1 MQYNKEMQT
10 VVDQIN
16 QLEEIIPVLDELE
29 NQLFTSNPTNLDY
42 QTTVAFIADKSV
54 DVLQLVE
61 KRLNK
66 LKSKVAEQFAQVCL
80 AARQKNYSN
89 EHCTMTPNP
98 DVYMKYPDSPDK
110 EGFEDF
116 VKQLP
121 LKVLRPHYPSMLEHL
136 AECMQDGQQ
145 APYGLTSESIH
156 PIHKVRIRSKKEL

>member
-1 MQYNKEMQT
+1 MQYNKDMQI
-10 VVDQIN
+10 VVDQIK

-29 NQLFTSNPTNLDY
+29 NQMVTANPTNLDF
-42 QTTVAFIADKSV
+42 QTTLAFIARKS
-54 DVLQLVE
+54 LESMELVE
-61 KRLNK
+61 KRLKK
-66 LKSKVAEQFAQVCL
+66 LEHRVAEQFGQVCL

-110 EGFEDF
+110 EGFEEF